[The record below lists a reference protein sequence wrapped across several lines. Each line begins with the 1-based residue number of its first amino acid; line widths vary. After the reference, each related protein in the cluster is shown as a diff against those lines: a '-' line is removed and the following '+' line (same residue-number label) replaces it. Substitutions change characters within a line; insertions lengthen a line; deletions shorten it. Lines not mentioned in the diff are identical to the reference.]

1 MLERIDFG
9 ARVAEFD
16 RIVSS
21 FGANNGMVE
30 GLGDSFDDEGF
41 SEFVNNNSII
51 LNEMNNGETALEP
64 ITLVV
69 DVFEDQNDGNASNG
83 LSLRDAIIIAH
94 RDPARQ
100 YIIQLAAG
108 TYNLTIEGR
117 EDFRFQ
123 EQVGTPAETEGVE
136 GDDGQEE
143 EQEETVDEGENGGG
157 DNGGENQDDT
167 DNGDNGNGE
176 EEAAPDSVLGL
187 FDNTVLRT
195 GDLDINTRVT
205 IVGEDPSNTI
215 IDASALGDRIF
226 DIKEGGNLILENVT
240 LQGGLTQGTFAEG
253 GPIEQSLDPDS
264 FLGGAIRVLQNGE
277 LTVNNSILQEN
288 TAGWDGESSP
298 ANVNGGAI
306 ANLLGTVQINNSIIR
321 NNQSEVNGGGIF

>member
-94 RDPARQ
+94 R
-100 YIIQLAAG
+100 
-108 TYNLTIEGR
+108 
-117 EDFRFQ
+117 
-123 EQVGTPAETEGVE
+123 
-136 GDDGQEE
+136 
-143 EQEETVDEGENGGG
+143 
-157 DNGGENQDDT
+157 
-167 DNGDNGNGE
+167 
-176 EEAAPDSVLGL
+176 SC
-187 FDNTVLRT
+187 
-195 GDLDINTRVT
+195 
-205 IVGEDPSNTI
+205 
-215 IDASALGDRIF
+215 
-226 DIKEGGNLILENVT
+226 
-240 LQGGLTQGTFAEG
+240 
-253 GPIEQSLDPDS
+253 
-264 FLGGAIRVLQNGE
+264 
-277 LTVNNSILQEN
+277 
-288 TAGWDGESSP
+288 
-298 ANVNGGAI
+298 
-306 ANLLGTVQINNSIIR
+306 
-321 NNQSEVNGGGIF
+321 